1 MTMTK
6 PKIPP
11 NLPSDARR
19 QTAPII
25 PPHPIL
31 RDYYADETERQAR
44 ILQLFNASAQYYDR
58 INQLMSFGTG
68 YRYRRQAL
76 LRAGLTDSMSLLD
89 VGCGTGVL
97 AGYASH
103 IVGPLGRVVAL
114 DPSSGM
120 LYEALQSRVHCVVQG
135 IGEYL
140 PFADN
145 SFDMLSMGYALRHV
159 TDLHMTF
166 SEYKRV
172 LKPGGV
178 VLLLEITPPQSRL
191 LYLLLKLYLKFIV
204 PAMTMLYTHNR
215 DTQVLLSYN
224 WDTIEWCVPPGT
236 IMEVLRCVGFEQ
248 VHRHVMYGIFSEY
261 TARKA

>member
-6 PKIPP
+6 PELPP
-11 NLPSDARR
+11 NFPGDARR
-19 QTAPII
+19 QATSII
-25 PPHPIL
+25 PPHPIM
-31 RDYYADETERQAR
+31 RDYYADETERQAC
-44 ILQLFNASAQYYDR
+44 ILQLFNASARHYDR

-97 AGYASH
+97 ARYAAR
-103 IVGPLGRVVAL
+103 IVGPLGWVVAL
-114 DPSSGM
+114 DPSSSM
-120 LYEALQSRVHCVVQG
+120 LYEALQRRVRCVVQG
-135 IGEYL
+135 VAESL
-140 PFADN
+140 PFTDN

-159 TDLHMTF
+159 TDLYMTF
-166 SEYKRV
+166 REYMRV

-178 VLLLEITPPQSRL
+178 VLLLEITPPQSRW

-204 PAMTMLYTHNR
+204 PAMTMLYARNR
-215 DTQVLLSYN
+215 DVQVLLSYN
-224 WDTIEWCVPPGT
+224 WDTIEWRVPPST

-248 VHRHVMYGIFSEY
+248 VHCQVMYGIFSEY
-261 TARKA
+261 TARKV

>member
-1 MTMTK
+1 MTK
-6 PKIPP
+6 PEIPP

-19 QTAPII
+19 QTVPII

-31 RDYYADETERQAR
+31 RDYYADETARQAC

-103 IVGPLGRVVAL
+103 IVGPLGWVVAL
-114 DPSSGM
+114 DPSSSM
-120 LYEALQSRVHCVVQG
+120 LYEALQSRVRCVVQG
-135 IGEYL
+135 VGEHL
-140 PFADN
+140 PFVDN

-159 TDLHMTF
+159 PDLHMTF
-166 SEYKRV
+166 SEYQRV

-204 PAMTMLYTHNR
+204 PAMVMLYTHHR
-215 DTQVLLSYN
+215 ETQVLLSYN
-224 WDTIEWCVPPGT
+224 WDTVERCVPPGM

-248 VHRHVMYGIFSEY
+248 VQCHVMYGVFSEY
-261 TARKA
+261 TAKKV